1 MPLDVDKWPE
11 FFPGVEF
18 RRGETG
24 IVGDRR
30 GETLESIHERAK
42 RALEV
47 IIRVADDEGLTTIIC
62 CTHAAT
68 NIALG
73 RALTGNAE
81 VFSVGILLISGRR
94 PHRYCLAG

>member
-1 MPLDVDKWPE
+1 MPLDADKWSE
-11 FFPGVEF
+11 FFPRVEF

-30 GETLESIHERAK
+30 GETLEEIHERAK
-42 RALEV
+42 SALEV
-47 IIRVADDEGLTTIIC
+47 IIRVADEEGLTTVIF

-73 RALTGNAE
+73 RALTGNPE
-81 VFSVGILLISGRR
+81 VFSIEPLLISG
-94 PHRYCLAG
+94 